1 MDRQEIER
9 KIIEVA
15 RQVSESASSDWR
27 ARLAGRLEVLFEQL
41 DALPN
46 QEVKK

>member
-15 RQVSESASSDWR
+15 RKVSKCYDSTEKS
-27 ARLAGRLEVLFEQL
+27 RLAGRLEYMFEQL
-41 DALPN
+41 DALQN
-46 QEVKK
+46 QEVKR